1 MMYIWNL
8 IKNYLALYLVDHG
21 FVRAIYPNMHKVSE
35 GLFRS
40 SQPSPRQ
47 LENIKRKYGIKTI
60 INLRGKNGLAAYKL
74 EKKACE
80 ELDLNLIDF
89 RVYSRNPPQIDEING
104 LIEVYQ
110 SVEYPA
116 LIHCKS
122 GSDRTGIAAAL
133 YRILILNET
142 VKEAS
147 DELHWSYGHIKTS
160 HTGVLDYFLE
170 CYVSHSEK
178 QKISFLEWVQDYDP
192 VSLKNEFRSSSFMSL
207 LFDKIIKRE

>member
-1 MMYIWNL
+1 MRLFNF
-8 IKNYLALYLVDHG
+8 IKNYLGLYLIDHG
-21 FVRAIYPNMHKVSE
+21 FVRAVYPNMHKVSQ

-40 SQPSPRQ
+40 GQPSPRQ
-47 LENIKRKYGIKTI
+47 LKNIKKKYGIKTI
-60 INLRGKNGLAAYKL
+60 INLRGENGLAAYRL
-74 EKKACE
+74 EKKACAD
-80 ELDLNLIDF
+80 LGLNLINF
-89 RVYSRNPPQIDEING
+89 RIYSRNPPQITEING
-104 LIEVYQ
+104 LIEVYKTI
-110 SVEYPA
+110 EYPA

-147 DELHWSYGHIKTS
+147 EELHWSYGHIKTS

-170 CYVSHSEK
+170 CYVTHSEK
-178 QKISFLEWVQDYDP
+178 QKIAFLDWVNEYDP
-192 VSLKNEFRSSSFMSL
+192 VSLKNEFRSSGFMSL